1 MRITQI
7 LFLYIIQSWNRNMVE
22 VHGLV
27 TGKRNYSDQAVRQ
40 VWRYIG
46 WLGAWTT
53 IAILVVIIVSS
64 GLAAL
69 LPPPTCTGTGTPW
82 QHSTSFLCLLYLFSN
97 NGTSLEI
104 FVYEMDTAQCPL
116 ASGQWTLL
124 ITEPP
129 GNFYLVKLAFTLH
142 EILQSIDK
150 IASPVES
157 SLMSKIKLLYKRRWF
172 SFT

>member
-1 MRITQI
+1 MCVTWI
-7 LFLYIIQSWNRNMVE
+7 LFLFIIQSWNRNMVE
-22 VHGLV
+22 VRSLV

-69 LPPPTCTGTGTPW
+69 LPPPTCTGTPW

-124 ITEPP
+124 ISEPP
-129 GNFYLVKLAFTLH
+129 GHFYLVKLAFTLH